1 MKKNDDDYLTYTRLL
16 QEQKIREAYS
26 QYGHDGFI
34 NKATSN
40 KPRPPK
46 PQLGKDAFKSEI
58 FLSMI
63 GEQKKTS

>member
-1 MKKNDDDYLTYTRLL
+1 MKKNNAGHFTHATEGFRTY
-16 QEQKIREAYS
+16 AN
-26 QYGHDGFI
+26 DGF

-46 PQLGKDAFKSEI
+46 PKLGKDAFKSET

-63 GEQKKTS
+63 GEQKKTI